1 MIIIISIQN
10 NHLKTQETIY
20 LEDNMDTITIK
31 KVLINI
37 INSSQIKI
45 MDIEKNQSIIIKRT
59 IPPQCT
65 NLHRFIANNQT
76 NWIWQ
81 FINKIIKNNISKTLL
96 KNNTQMRLEIQIEQE
111 AVPIEKKTN
120 LA

>member
-1 MIIIISIQN
+1 MIIIILIRS

-20 LEDNMDTITIK
+20 LEENMDTIIIK

-37 INSSQIKI
+37 ISNNQIKI
-45 MDIEKNQSIIIKRT
+45 MDIERNQSIIIKRT
-59 IPPQCT
+59 IHLQCT

-81 FINKIIKNNISKTLL
+81 FISKIIKNNISKTPL
-96 KNNTQMRLEIQIEQE
+96 KSNSQMRLEVQIEQE
-111 AVPIEKKTN
+111 VVRIEKKTN